1 MRSMGKAT
9 KGLMFLG
16 VLLVLLVGGR
26 AILFVLHPQNDTALI
41 VQALAESIKASK
53 EGRPG
58 GVMDKLSDNLQLNGE
73 NESGNQREI
82 ARFIRDSRPDVT
94 VDDMT
99 PVVTGDQATIISP
112 VDFKVSV
119 LGVNQDRH
127 LKEVTIIFRKE
138 EDRDWLIFPVKRW
151 KLAEVHV
158 SPSAIADLMQP

>member
-1 MRSMGKAT
+1 
-9 KGLMFLG
+9 
-16 VLLVLLVGGR
+16 
-26 AILFVLHPQNDTALI
+26 
-41 VQALAESIKASK
+41 
-53 EGRPG
+53 
-58 GVMDKLSDNLQLNGE
+58 
-73 NESGNQREI
+73 
-82 ARFIRDSRPDVT
+82 
-94 VDDMT
+94 MT